1 MKLFRI
7 EWYKDS
13 GGGIEDVISTDIL
26 QCLISFYNY
35 WEDTPKNR
43 IVKSIQEIELSE
55 TNHIRNVTTIF

>member
-1 MKLFRI
+1 MKVFRI

-13 GGGIEDVISTDIL
+13 GGGIEDFISTDIL
-26 QCLISFYNY
+26 QCLILFYNY